1 MKSSASCNG
10 NLPEGAS
17 AEVLGDASAG
27 YIVNVVREKGEEA
40 VRIPPSI
47 SAKLK
52 THQVFPNLLTIF
64 LLRLFFCEFPLDILT
79 KLGLISML
87 SISFTLFLRNNTFW
101 GHSCSTSRF
110 QLSCS
115 LPNLLYSYDKPVH
128 NLVWLRNQ
136 LHVHIY
142 ILVYFNF

>member
-10 NLPEGAS
+10 NLPEGAN

-64 LLRLFFCEFPLDILT
+64 LLRLFFCEFPFRHFDKAGTDMNAFHFFHIV
-79 KLGLISML
+79 
-87 SISFTLFLRNNTFW
+87 
-101 GHSCSTSRF
+101 
-110 QLSCS
+110 S
-115 LPNLLYSYDKPVH
+115 LK
-128 NLVWLRNQ
+128 
-136 LHVHIY
+136 
-142 ILVYFNF
+142 